1 MPLLEDDCRAR
12 VLRVIIEAGTRNQ
25 DGNAIQTDTP
35 LLSLQALQ
43 SYSTLF
49 FSGFN
54 DSMAIMHRPTFQPST
69 SEPLLLL
76 AILLIGAA
84 FSDQA
89 ACNMASGI
97 YDALPTLV
105 LRECVTS
112 KSPELWQMKVL
123 LLLECFGR
131 LRGNQQQHDMAH
143 VYHTLLVQ

>member
-1 MPLLEDDCRAR
+1 MPLLEDDGRAR

-49 FSGFN
+49 FYGF
-54 DSMAIMHRPTFQPST
+54 SMAIMHRPTFQPST